1 MNTTTNQSL
10 FDVVESLD
18 NTARIPALRALTHS
32 AMAKC
37 IGAIRQHLREQERTE
52 RQEDSSSFTD
62 VAPVDRRAMQDLDMR
77 NQTDEN
83 TRSVEEITRAMG
95 FSTEVPPLK
104 QASLFHAVYDWA
116 YTDLRTLITS
126 KWDAPL
132 TVGQML
138 EFMTKSAPKLDHVL
152 AQALADAA
160 KTDIKTI
167 ERMHEL
173 QSQREREQLI
183 EATPEIVLT
192 FKGLGENG
200 YADAIDE
207 LPKVVQHQLGIKVVE
222 SLNKAR
228 DRALARVLRTR
239 RIADLASVP
248 IIEDAAKQVSN
259 WVEQFEHRYGDEI
272 SEAIDAGRNVR
283 TLEDIGLD
291 GPNAVT
297 AATTAKAKV
306 DALT

>member
-18 NTARIPALRALTHS
+18 NTARVAALRGITHS
-32 AMAKC
+32 SMAKC
-37 IGAIRQHLREQERTE
+37 IGAIRQHIRNEARNV
-52 RQEDSSSFTD
+52 RNDEDPQ
-62 VAPVDRRAMQDLDMR
+62 VDLDQR
-77 NQTDEN
+77 NAFDEN
-83 TRSVEEITRAMG
+83 ARAEDDVKRAMG

-116 YTDLRTLITS
+116 STDLFTLITS

-132 TVGQML
+132 TVEQML
-138 EFMTKSAPKLDHVL
+138 EFMTKSAPKLDPVL

-173 QSQREREQLI
+173 QSQREWEQLI
-183 EATPEIVLT
+183 EATPEILLT
-192 FKGLGENG
+192 FKGFGENG
-200 YADAIDE
+200 YADAVDE
-207 LPKVVQHQLGIKVVE
+207 LPKVVQHQLGVKVVE

-228 DRALARVLRTR
+228 DQVLSRVLRTR

-248 IIEDAAKQVSN
+248 LIEDAAKQVSA
-259 WVEQFEHRYGDEI
+259 WVEQFENRYGDEI
-272 SEAIDAGRNVR
+272 REAIDAGRNVR
-283 TLEDIGLD
+283 TLED
-291 GPNAVT
+291 V
-297 AATTAKAKV
+297 AT
-306 DALT
+306 L

>member
-18 NTARIPALRALTHS
+18 NTARVAALRGITHS
-32 AMAKC
+32 SMAKC
-37 IGAIRQHLREQERTE
+37 IGAIRQHIRNEARNVRNDENPQ
-52 RQEDSSSFTD
+52 
-62 VAPVDRRAMQDLDMR
+62 VDLDQR
-77 NQTDEN
+77 NAFDEN
-83 TRSVEEITRAMG
+83 ARAEDEVKRAMG

-104 QASLFHAVYDWA
+104 QASLFHAVYDLA
-116 YTDLRTLITS
+116 STDLFTLITS

-132 TVGQML
+132 TVEQML
-138 EFMTKSAPKLDHVL
+138 EFMTKSTPKLDPVL

-183 EATPEIVLT
+183 EATPEILLT
-192 FKGLGENG
+192 FKGFGENG

-207 LPKVVQHQLGIKVVE
+207 LPKVVQHQLGVKVVE

-228 DRALARVLRTR
+228 DQVLSRVLRTR

-248 IIEDAAKQVSN
+248 LIEDAAKQVSN
-259 WVEQFEHRYGDEI
+259 WVEQFENRYGDEI
-272 SEAIDAGRNVR
+272 REAIDAGRNVR
-283 TLEDIGLD
+283 TLED
-291 GPNAVT
+291 V
-297 AATTAKAKV
+297 AT
-306 DALT
+306 L